1 MCKMIQL
8 ALTLPRFKIAKR
20 TASAAIRKALDANDM
35 DAARAA
41 LLEAFKAR
49 EGVAVAM
56 SACKASTGTRL
67 SKVAAAHIVKHSDRP
82 IDADTLVGMNGP
94 RWAALATLAL
104 GGTGRKD
111 ACKDAE
117 AIVDAATSC

>member
-1 MCKMIQL
+1 MCKLIQL

-20 TASAAIRKALDANDM
+20 VAAATIRKALDSNDPS
-35 DAARAA
+35 AATAA
-41 LLEAFKAR
+41 LLDAFKAR
-49 EGVAVAM
+49 KGLAVAM
-56 SACKASTGTRL
+56 ADCEKAKGTRL
-67 SKVAAAHIVKHSDRP
+67 SKKAAAHIVEHSDRP

-117 AIVDAATSC
+117 AIVDAAASC